1 VSFRYLCFGYSVP
14 TSPHGDEPY
23 VNGPYPLG
31 RVGNRDEAYSVCH
44 KFLKDFDPR
53 SKSFLGYGKKYAFF
67 VDCKLGL
74 HEKVGWY
81 EVPTIE
87 EREPCPC
94 GWTDKELCPE
104 GTERCR
110 LGVTK
115 DE

>member
-1 VSFRYLCFGYSVP
+1 MSFRYLCFGYSVP
-14 TSPHGDEPY
+14 TSPHGDESY

-31 RVGNRDEAYSVCH
+31 RVGDRDEAYSVCH

-74 HEKVGWY
+74 HEKVDWH

-104 GTERCR
+104 GTEWCR

-115 DE
+115 DD